1 MPPIGE
7 TLREARMRQK
17 LDIADVED
25 RTKIRAKYLRAL
37 ENEEWGLLPGPTFV
51 KTFLRTY
58 AEVVGVDPYLLVEE
72 YRMTEERSDA
82 PEFQPLAPMPAR
94 DRGRD
99 RGRGGRRPPQ
109 RPRRRGGLVAVAV
122 VVGLV
127 GFLLVLGL
135 LGGGDDD
142 GGGGDQATTTTG
154 TAPTA
159 AQQRQ
164 RQRARRARR
173 RQAATVSGVNVR
185 IVPSEPTYAC
195 IDSGPGTDVIFENTL
210 DAPRT
215 FRNSRQLRI
224 NLGKRSATIT
234 LNGKPVTVDQ
244 TAEPLALD
252 LTRDGSNEIDSTEAP
267 CA

>member
-7 TLREARMRQK
+7 TLREARMRQR
-17 LDIADVED
+17 LDIADVEE

-72 YRMTEERSDA
+72 YRLTEEHTDA
-82 PEFQPLAPMPAR
+82 PEFQALAPMQPR

-99 RGRGGRRPPQ
+99 RGRGARRPPK
-109 RPRRRGGLVAVAV
+109 RPRPRGGLIAGAVLV
-122 VVGLV
+122 VVV

-135 LGGGDDD
+135 TGGDDD
-142 GGGGDQATTTTG
+142 PGGGGGEQAATTQTTTTKRP
-154 TAPTA
+154 ARP
-159 AQQRQ
+159 RQ
-164 RQRARRARR
+164 RQKQPAP
-173 RQAATVSGVNVR
+173 TGVNVR
-185 IVPSEPTYAC
+185 IAPVEPTYVC
-195 IDSGPGTDVIFENTL
+195 VDNGPDTAVVFENTL

-215 FRNSRQLRI
+215 FRNSRQVRI
-224 NLGKRSATIT
+224 NLGKRSAVVS
-234 LNGKPVTVDQ
+234 LNGEQVTVQ
-244 TAEPLALD
+244 QSAEPIALE
-252 LTRDGSNEIDSTEAP
+252 LNRDGTSELDSAEAP